1 MASWSGPVGNPES
14 RAVRVLRHHADRS
27 GPGAGHR
34 SARCESGPRRL
45 HPRRGRAAAGRPASR
60 SGDRRVSLRSLRGS
74 PQAPQEP
81 GRAPRRH
88 GAGLSPGRGAPGAR
102 GDPLRLHGGAAA
114 PGRVPGDPPARRL
127 HGAPGRLPARGAL
140 PRSFGG
146 GARLLRGGLRAA
158 PGGSHEHARPG
169 GGLRSPRLARGL
181 RRGRALR
188 GSPVAVLDRRGAD
201 RGARAPERRRRASG
215 SRLAPRGSA
224 LLGRAGPPLRRLLR
238 KRGEHMKVV
247 HVYKDY
253 EPPVF
258 GGIEHTVRLLSE
270 GIAAR
275 SGADVTV
282 VCSSLSSRTSV
293 DQAGAVRVVRAA
305 TFGRIA
311 RAPVSPT
318 LMFWLRRLQPDI
330 LHFHHPN
337 PTGELA
343 CLLARPRCPVVLTYH
358 CDIVRQKRLLKLYR
372 HPLRRFLARADHI
385 LVTSPAALEGNPF
398 LDPHRARCE
407 VLPLGIRA
415 SDLEETERTR
425 EVAAALRRARPGPNI
440 LFVGRMRPYKGIPV
454 LIDAIAHTP
463 GTLVLVGQG
472 ESEEEIRH
480 KVRREGL
487 SDRVVFTGDVPQS
500 DLRGYYQA
508 ADLFVLPSLDR
519 SEAFGLAMV
528 EAMHTGL
535 PVISTRVGTG
545 TSHVNLDGITGLEV
559 PPGDAA
565 SLASAIRWILEH
577 PDEAKRMGEA
587 GRERSLLFTHA
598 AMVDRTATLYQELLR
613 QNGAPAHARRAAT
626 RTR

>member
-1 MASWSGPVGNPES
+1 
-14 RAVRVLRHHADRS
+14 
-27 GPGAGHR
+27 
-34 SARCESGPRRL
+34 
-45 HPRRGRAAAGRPASR
+45 
-60 SGDRRVSLRSLRGS
+60 
-74 PQAPQEP
+74 
-81 GRAPRRH
+81 
-88 GAGLSPGRGAPGAR
+88 
-102 GDPLRLHGGAAA
+102 
-114 PGRVPGDPPARRL
+114 
-127 HGAPGRLPARGAL
+127 
-140 PRSFGG
+140 
-146 GARLLRGGLRAA
+146 
-158 PGGSHEHARPG
+158 
-169 GGLRSPRLARGL
+169 
-181 RRGRALR
+181 
-188 GSPVAVLDRRGAD
+188 
-201 RGARAPERRRRASG
+201 
-215 SRLAPRGSA
+215 
-224 LLGRAGPPLRRLLR
+224 
-238 KRGEHMKVV
+238 MKVV

-282 VCSSLSSRTSV
+282 VCSSESSRTRV
-293 DQAGAVRVVRAA
+293 EQVGGVRVVRTA

-318 LMFWLRRLQPDI
+318 LTFWLRRLQPDI

-372 HPLRRFLARADHI
+372 HPLRRFLRRADHI
-385 LVTSPAALEGNPF
+385 LVTSTATLEGNP
-398 LDPHRARCE
+398 LLEPHRARCE
-407 VLPLGIRA
+407 VLPLGIRVA
-415 SDLEETERTR
+415 DLEETERTR
-425 EVAAALRRARPGPNI
+425 EVAAALRRAHPGPYI

-454 LIDAIAHTP
+454 LIDAIAQTP

-472 ESEEEIRH
+472 ESEEEIRR
-480 KVRREGL
+480 KVQREGL
-487 SDRVVFTGDVPQS
+487 SERVVFTGDVPQS

-545 TSHVNLDGITGLEV
+545 TSHVNLDGVTGLEV
-559 PPGDAA
+559 PPGDAG
-565 SLASAIRWILEH
+565 SLASAIRWVLEH

-587 GRERSLLFTHA
+587 ARERSLRFTHA
-598 AMVDRTATLYQELLR
+598 AMVDRTASLYQELLGRTAPR
-613 QNGAPAHARRAAT
+613 QHARRAAMQT
-626 RTR
+626 R